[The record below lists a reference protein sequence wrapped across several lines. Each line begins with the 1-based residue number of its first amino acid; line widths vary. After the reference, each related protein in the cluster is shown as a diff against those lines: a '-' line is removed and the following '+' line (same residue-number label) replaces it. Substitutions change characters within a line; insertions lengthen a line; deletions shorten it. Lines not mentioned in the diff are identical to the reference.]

1 MKFYAG
7 IGSRE
12 TPSEILTQ
20 MTSIAAELEF
30 RNYVLRSGGAGG
42 ADSAFEEGV
51 LLPQDKRIYL
61 PWANFNGRKGI
72 VCGRIPSLRDIAMT
86 YHPCWHRLSEAAKKF
101 MTRNTAQ
108 VLGYHPETQRSEFI
122 VCWTP
127 GGMGGG
133 GTGQA
138 IRIARAYQIPVY
150 DLAVEEQAQAFREF
164 LGKLK

>member
-12 TPSEILTQ
+12 TPEEVQ
-20 MTSIAAELEF
+20 DEMQCIAIALA
-30 RNYVLRSGGAGG
+30 NKGYTLRSGGAPG
-42 ADSAFEEGV
+42 ADTAFECGAH
-51 LLPQDKRIYL
+51 DNRIYL
-61 PWANFNGRKGI
+61 PWHGFNGKKGI

-86 YHPCWHRLSEAAKKF
+86 YHPAWHRLTDAGKKL

-127 GGMGGG
+127 EGRGGG

-138 IRIARAYQIPVY
+138 IRIARAYGIPVY
-150 DLAVEEQAQAFREF
+150 DLAVDSEKFNRFLEQ
-164 LGKLK
+164 L